1 MTPKQI
7 ERIQIK
13 IKKIRAALAAEK
25 RKFGGYDD
33 SRRMRYMPPQLF
45 IKIQDYK
52 GGLVYLRWFKKNFS
66 DDIGFPDFLFE
77 WTLIL
82 FKNGKLKDAEQKAIE
97 TYFSNSYLF
106 DKYFGREIIPIEKY
120 EYSNVSN
127 AEFVKYLNYSSEQ
140 EELADFTEW
149 LREFEKSERFQVIRE
164 KYIEINKRLLHEE
177 DYETRLYL
185 LKQIDQ
191 LSCKNTDLINE
202 L

>member
-7 ERIQIK
+7 ESVQIK

-25 RKFGGYDD
+25 RKFGCYDD
-33 SRRMRYMPPQLF
+33 SRGMRYMPPQLF

-52 GGLVYLRWFKKNFS
+52 GGLVYLKWFNKNFP

-106 DKYFGREIIPIEKY
+106 DKFFGREIISIEKY
-120 EYSNVSN
+120 EYSNMS
-127 AEFVKYLNYSSEQ
+127 APEFVQYFNYSYEQ
-140 EELADFTEW
+140 VGLTDFTEW
-149 LREFEKSERFQVIRE
+149 LWQFEKSERFQMIKE
-164 KYIEINKRLLHEE
+164 KYIEINKRLSNEE

-191 LSCKNTDLINE
+191 LSGKNTDIIND
-202 L
+202 